1 MLMII
6 LMICIISRMGG
17 DDNDNNDVNH
27 DDDGDDGDNYRAC
40 RLTRRPG
47 NNISL
52 FPSTKSIT
60 RHTLPLPRFHR

>member
-1 MLMII
+1 
-6 LMICIISRMGG
+6 MGG
-17 DDNDNNDVNH
+17 DDKDNDC
-27 DDDGDDGDNYRAC
+27 DDDYANDDGKDDNYRAC
-40 RLTRRPG
+40 RLTRRAG

>member
-1 MLMII
+1 
-6 LMICIISRMGG
+6 MGC
-17 DDNDNNDVNH
+17 DDNDNNDGNH
-27 DDDGDDGDNYRAC
+27 DDADDDDGDDGDNYRAC
-40 RLTRRPG
+40 RLTRRAG

>member
-1 MLMII
+1 
-6 LMICIISRMGG
+6 MGS
-17 DDNDNNDVNH
+17 DDKDNNDVNH
-27 DDDGDDGDNYRAC
+27 DDADDDDADDEDGDNYRAC
-40 RLTRRPG
+40 RLTRRAG

>member
-1 MLMII
+1 
-6 LMICIISRMGG
+6 MGG
-17 DDNDNNDVNH
+17 DDKDNNDVNH
-27 DDDGDDGDNYRAC
+27 DDADDDDADDEDGDNYRAC
-40 RLTRRPG
+40 RLTRRAG

>member
-1 MLMII
+1 MA
-6 LMICIISRMGG
+6 G
-17 DDNDNNDVNH
+17 DDNDNDR
-27 DDDGDDGDNYRAC
+27 DDDYADDEDGDNYRAC
-40 RLTRRPG
+40 RLTRRAG

>member
-1 MLMII
+1 MA
-6 LMICIISRMGG
+6 G
-17 DDNDNNDVNH
+17 DENDNDR
-27 DDDGDDGDNYRAC
+27 DDDDADDDDGDNYRAC
-40 RLTRRPG
+40 RLTRRAG

>member
-1 MLMII
+1 MA
-6 LMICIISRMGG
+6 G
-17 DDNDNNDVNH
+17 DDNDNDR
-27 DDDGDDGDNYRAC
+27 DDDDADDDDGDNYRAC
-40 RLTRRPG
+40 RLTRRAG

>member
-1 MLMII
+1 
-6 LMICIISRMGG
+6 MGG

-27 DDDGDDGDNYRAC
+27 DDADDNDGDDGDDGKDDNYRAC
-40 RLTRRPG
+40 RLTRRAG

-60 RHTLPLPRFHR
+60 RHTLPLPRFQR